1 MCKPIVLQINAI
13 HAYKSTGTIVANL
26 QKLSREYG
34 IESYVIFPKGIGPH
48 EEYTYEVGN
57 KIDRKLHALFA
68 RIGGKQ
74 AYFSSYYTSRL
85 IKKIDEIKPD
95 IIHLHNLHSNYI
107 NLNKLIRHI
116 AKNDIAT
123 IITMHDCWYFTGGCF
138 HYMSIGCEKW
148 QSGCGKCP
156 KRYADT
162 PAYLYDASAKILK
175 DRRKYINK
183 IPRLTIVGCSKWI
196 AEECKKSIL
205 KDCDIRYLY
214 NGFDLD
220 VFKPTE
226 SNLKSELGIGHKK
239 LIIGPASKWLLPINR
254 TTLNYF
260 VSHMPPNAIFLL
272 YGCDDATI
280 QMPENVKLMGYI
292 TNQQK
297 MAELY
302 SAADVMVNCSRED
315 TLSSLNIECQACG
328 TPVVTYEATGNLETV
343 DGKYSFAVN
352 TGNYK
357 ELFQKCIEVLNGG
370 KEKYS
375 KGCRSSIEDKFEKS
389 VNYKKY
395 INLYNEII
403 SSHYDS

>member
-1 MCKPIVLQINAI
+1 MTKPIVLQINAI

-26 QKLSREYG
+26 QELSREYG
-34 IESYVIFPKGIGPH
+34 FESYVAFPKGIGPH
-48 EEYTYEVGN
+48 EDYTYEIGS
-57 KIDRKLHALFA
+57 KIDHKLHALFA

-74 AYFSSYYTSRL
+74 AYFSSYYTTQL
-85 IKKIDEIKPD
+85 LKKIDEIKPD

-107 NLNKLIRHI
+107 NLNKLLSYI

-138 HYMSIGCEKW
+138 HYVSVGCEKW

-156 KRYADT
+156 KRYCDT

-175 DRRKYINK
+175 DRKKYIK
-183 IPRLTIVGCSKWI
+183 EIPRLTIVGCSNWI
-196 AEECKKSIL
+196 ADECKKSIL
-205 KDCDIRYLY
+205 KGCNIQYLY

-226 SNLKSELGIGHKK
+226 SNLKKELGIGNKK
-239 LIIGPASKWLLPINR
+239 LIIGPASKWFLPINR

-260 VSHMPPNAIFLL
+260 VSNIPQNTIFLL
-272 YGCDDATI
+272 YGCGNI
-280 QMPENVKLMGYI
+280 SIKMPENVKLIGYI
-292 TNQQK
+292 TNQYK

-328 TPVVTYEATGNLETV
+328 TPVVTYDATGNLETI
-343 DGKYSFAVN
+343 DGKNSFAIA
-352 TGNYK
+352 TGNFE
-357 ELFQKCIEVLNGG
+357 ELFQKSIEVLNKV
-370 KEKYS
+370 KEKYAI
-375 KGCRSSIEDKFEKS
+375 GCRSYIENKFERS
-389 VNYKKY
+389 INYKKY

-403 SSHYDS
+403 SSYCNK